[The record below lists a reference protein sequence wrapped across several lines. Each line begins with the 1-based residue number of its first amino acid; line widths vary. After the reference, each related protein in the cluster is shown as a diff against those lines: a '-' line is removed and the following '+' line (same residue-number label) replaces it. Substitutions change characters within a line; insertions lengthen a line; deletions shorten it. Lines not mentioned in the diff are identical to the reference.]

1 MNFKCG
7 KAFSNLLLNMDLF
20 LRTFLTSSVAIS
32 VISFMLAK
40 LSFLMFVIILNEI
53 ITSLMNI
60 SKIIIIIILNNIVG
74 IFLIILK
81 KNGLKMY
88 TNITPNKPN
97 PKDVVKLTLPFI

>member
-7 KAFSNLLLNMDLF
+7 KAFNNLLLNNDLF
-20 LRTFLTSSVAIS
+20 LRTFLTSSLAIS

-40 LSFLMFVIILNEI
+40 FSFLIFVIILNEI
-53 ITSLMNI
+53 ITSLTNI
-60 SKIIIIIILNNIVG
+60 SKIIIITVLNNIFG
-74 IFLIILK
+74 MLLIIFK
-81 KNGLKMY
+81 KNGLKTY